1 VLPPS
6 ALFTVDSFPFIP
18 FHTSCECH
26 GWGKHYVFLFWLF
39 RSVPFF
45 ILWTFLEMQFIPFHT
60 SCNFSPFRSVTVR
73 SVLSCRQCQGW
84 GKLCF
89 LVLTVPLR
97 SVLPFHTSCEC
108 HGWGKH
114 YVFLFWLFRSVPFF
128 IRSGSKWRKLTTCM
142 EWNKLHLQEC
152 SLSCEHVHRIKN
164 GTERNGQNKKTEFS
178 STMTLTTGKNG
189 TDRNGTERWKVT
201 TCMEWNKLHL
211 QECSQDKERNGAER
225 NGENLQL
232 VWNGINCI
240 ISKNVHRIKNGTERN
255 SQNKKT

>member
-1 VLPPS
+1 MLPPS

-97 SVLPFHTSCEC
+97 SVLPFHTSC
-108 HGWGKH
+108 
-114 YVFLFWLFRSVPFF
+114 
-128 IRSGSKWRKLTTCM
+128 M

-189 TDRNGTERWKVT
+189 TDRNGTVKSYNLYG
-201 TCMEWNKLHL
+201 ME
-211 QECSQDKERNGAER
+211 
-225 NGENLQL
+225 
-232 VWNGINCI
+232 
-240 ISKNVHRIKNGTERN
+240 
-255 SQNKKT
+255 